1 LDDCEPIGFIEICDG
16 FNAKRFT
23 AHTQTIDLSQPDVLD
38 RVPSS
43 AYFKVPDDCNAVG
56 VCGFARALIAK
67 IASKRT
73 ASRVHIVA
81 TTKRILRR
89 GCSHARSN
97 EAKSSGSDHENGPF
111 VE

>member
-1 LDDCEPIGFIEICDG
+1 LDDCKPIGFIEICDG
-16 FNAKRFT
+16 FNAKRFP
-23 AHTQTIDLSQPDVLD
+23 AHTQSIDFSQPDVLD

-43 AYFKVPDDCNAVG
+43 AYLEVANHRNAVG
-56 VCGFARALIAK
+56 VGGFARALIAK
-67 IASKRT
+67 ITAETT

-89 GCSHARSN
+89 GCSHSRRH